1 MPQII
6 VVATGTDPSEGA
18 VMLRERIT
26 ARDLESDH
34 FGKQLL
40 ERLTW
45 AVGDAHETEQAD
57 PSESEV
63 WHGEPVRE
71 STRASVA
78 GRNPGAM
85 ADAKLP
91 TRTPVVG

>member
-1 MPQII
+1 
-6 VVATGTDPSEGA
+6 
-18 VMLRERIT
+18 MLRERIT

-57 PSESEV
+57 PSETEV

-71 STRASVA
+71 STQASVPARSPEALA
-78 GRNPGAM
+78 GSTRPG
-85 ADAKLP
+85 
-91 TRTPVVG
+91 RTPVAG